1 MLTVSHNGNESYIM
15 YRDKIHEKNLENV
28 LNQNVNVTKRGN
40 FATFAISIV
49 DNLSLL

>member
-28 LNQNVNVTKRGN
+28 LNQNVNVTKRAN